1 METEGQNVASSSPSS
16 PSLVSGRSVSRYS
29 CEKTG
34 LGMTMFDRSDASM
47 ELWRTSSKR
56 VVCSWPALELP
67 IRVLE
72 TSDRVKTTNSSSPP
86 PQMTFFHH
94 LISCLPSSGLFW
106 SLSIISA
113 SSAPAPP
120 CVHMVPLSLSSH
132 YTSFRQTLHLTLLSV
147 SLPLFTALSISP
159 PPPWR
164 PPGSVNQTSVKNH
177 VHMFMFSSVFS
188 PSTRHQ
194 APVCEKRFIHTWLCL
209 LSQKD
214 CVLVV
219 GLNPQEKEVWH
230 QSLTGRLC
238 SLCST

>member
-1 METEGQNVASSSPSS
+1 MWRLLHPAHHRWSAAAPSPGTAVRRRVWEWRCLTEAMPRWSCGEPPQNVWSAA
-16 PSLVSGRSVSRYS
+16 GRHWSYPLESWKQV
-29 CEKTG
+29 T
-34 LGMTMFDRSDASM
+34 
-47 ELWRTSSKR
+47 ELRQQT
-56 VVCSWPALELP
+56 VPDLLCVF
-67 IRVLE
+67 
-72 TSDRVKTTNSSSPP
+72 SSSPP
-86 PQMTFFHH
+86 PPS
-94 LISCLPSSGLFW
+94 ISCLPSSGLFW

-219 GLNPQEKEVWH
+219 GLNPQDKEVWH